1 MSEGRRPRALVV
13 ALAVCAMLCASKMGN
28 AGESNTGHGD
38 GAYPTDST
46 GNSVKITEVEQSE
59 SLHVLDATLTDLHGI
74 IENLRAPRTGSGCA
88 HWADPD
94 SRAGMLVP
102 LPGAAW
108 LLVGEHGGARQGTRE
123 WSIRN
128 LQRKYPVIRFTR
140 SGSPLVGEIV
150 FTLREADAEAERRC
164 VGRLRGIAVRW
175 LNRAGDPDV
184 VENAGKMVVREVRF
198 QRAAAIGPDGDPVP
212 TGDTVVKLS
221 LSEGWLS
228 MVYREMRAQ
237 LWGIVG
243 GMVAGV
249 LLTILTVLTSFGGGM
264 LRRVRK
270 LKVLNRSNREDSVEE
285 PERKIEDDA
294 SAGSA
299 CPKNRTSGSKTL
311 ISQ

>member
-1 MSEGRRPRALVV
+1 
-13 ALAVCAMLCASKMGN
+13 
-28 AGESNTGHGD
+28 
-38 GAYPTDST
+38 
-46 GNSVKITEVEQSE
+46 
-59 SLHVLDATLTDLHGI
+59 
-74 IENLRAPRTGSGCA
+74 
-88 HWADPD
+88 
-94 SRAGMLVP
+94 
-102 LPGAAW
+102 
-108 LLVGEHGGARQGTRE
+108 
-123 WSIRN
+123 
-128 LQRKYPVIRFTR
+128 
-140 SGSPLVGEIV
+140 
-150 FTLREADAEAERRC
+150 
-164 VGRLRGIAVRW
+164 
-175 LNRAGDPDV
+175 
-184 VENAGKMVVREVRF
+184 MVVREVRF

-243 GMVAGV
+243 GMVAGG